1 MNWDAIAAVG
11 EIIGAVAVVVSLVY
25 LAAQIR
31 QNTAQVESQ
40 ARAQQ
45 VASTSSIHNTFT
57 AFRSLIAGSADNAD
71 LWARGQADL
80 SSLTPAERT
89 RFDFL
94 MVEMLWT
101 FSMPW
106 LFVDQGILGEEY
118 REVVR
123 SSLRPYLGPGAQ
135 AWWRA
140 SPHRGEYAR
149 GFADAVDALIE
160 GGSSATPAVP

>member
-11 EIIGAVAVVVSLVY
+11 EIVGAGAVVVSLVY

-40 ARAQQ
+40 MRAQQ
-45 VASTSSIHNTFT
+45 VASTSSIHQTFST
-57 AFRSLIAGSADNAD
+57 FRSLIAGTPDNAA
-71 LWARGQADL
+71 LWAKGQSDL
-80 SSLTPAERT
+80 ASLTDTERT

-94 MVEMLWT
+94 MMEMFWT

-106 LFVDQGILGEEY
+106 LFVEQGVLGEDY
-118 REVVR
+118 REVVKNT
-123 SSLRPYLGPGAQ
+123 LRPYLGPGAR

-140 SPHRGEYAR
+140 SPHRSEYAQ
-149 GFADAVDALIE
+149 GFAAAVDELVE
-160 GGSSATPAVP
+160 GASTNPLP